1 MKKLLLA
8 VLTIVLSLP
17 AYVIIYAQNVM
28 PGRFDVYG
36 VAFYNQ
42 ENLFDTIHDEG
53 KNDIDFL
60 PDGSYNWT
68 SEKYTNKLHN
78 MAYALSRIG
87 MHELPGGCAIIGLAE
102 VENERVLNDL
112 ISQPELAER
121 GYKFIHVEGPDKRG
135 IDCALLY
142 QPTLFKVE
150 TVNLYPY
157 VQEQEKDSAFHTRG
171 FLTVTGQLA
180 GERIAVIV
188 CHWPS
193 RGAKSFYRES
203 GGRQT
208 RAVKDRLL
216 KEYPGIKVLVMGD
229 MNDDPMDKSMTEGL
243 GAKGEKWEVAENE
256 MYNPFYNYLDRINA
270 GTLMYRGKWNLF
282 DQIVVTPNLI
292 PESLSYDKAT
302 KKAKVTTD
310 YSSLK
315 LAYARIG
322 YRDYLITQKGHYKGA
337 PHRTTGSGRR
347 WLNGYSDHL
356 PVVTFL
362 AKIRE

>member
-60 PDGSYNWT
+60 PDGSYNRN

-121 GYKFIHVEGPDKRG
+121 GYKFIHVEGPDMRG

-203 GGRQT
+203 GGR
-208 RAVKDRLL
+208 
-216 KEYPGIKVLVMGD
+216 
-229 MNDDPMDKSMTEGL
+229 
-243 GAKGEKWEVAENE
+243 
-256 MYNPFYNYLDRINA
+256 
-270 GTLMYRGKWNLF
+270 
-282 DQIVVTPNLI
+282 
-292 PESLSYDKAT
+292 
-302 KKAKVTTD
+302 
-310 YSSLK
+310 
-315 LAYARIG
+315 
-322 YRDYLITQKGHYKGA
+322 
-337 PHRTTGSGRR
+337 
-347 WLNGYSDHL
+347 
-356 PVVTFL
+356 
-362 AKIRE
+362 